1 MGFFREGLLDSPEE
15 LGSPEKK
22 VLSLNCMKVFCPN
35 VAFSG
40 HMTFYSPP
48 LPLSFGPL
56 LLPKKGDNNGRRVI
70 NDAISPVIF
79 CYRSSCVKNRKNPS
93 PPSPRSK
100 MILKLCQE
108 LSFLFFAISLT
119 ISLLSVWLSTNL
131 PNLSSIISLLYFSPI
146 QYSLF
151 RF

>member
-79 CYRSSCVKNRKNPS
+79 WYRSSCVKNRNNPS
-93 PPSPRSK
+93 PPSPSSK
-100 MILKLCQE
+100 GILKLCQE
-108 LSFLFFAISLT
+108 PSFRDCAMSLT
-119 ISLLSVWLSTNL
+119 ISLLSDWLSTKL
-131 PNLSSIISLLYFSPI
+131 RKLSVMICN
-146 QYSLF
+146 
-151 RF
+151 